1 MNIVNTHGYTHMCI
15 TFSWLCTCIY
25 RKCFNFS
32 RVKARAKS
40 LRIFDN
46 WNIAYSGIKLE
57 SVRKVLDC
65 GDLLSLG
72 KLEPYQNF
80 REMK

>member
-1 MNIVNTHGYTHMCI
+1 MSLDILLQYEAKAFVKALL
-15 TFSWLCTCIY
+15 WLLTL
-25 RKCFNFS
+25 CFNLLSSTKFTDF

-40 LRIFDN
+40 LKIFDN

-65 GDLLSLG
+65 GDILSLG
-72 KLEPYQNF
+72 KRF
-80 REMK
+80 W